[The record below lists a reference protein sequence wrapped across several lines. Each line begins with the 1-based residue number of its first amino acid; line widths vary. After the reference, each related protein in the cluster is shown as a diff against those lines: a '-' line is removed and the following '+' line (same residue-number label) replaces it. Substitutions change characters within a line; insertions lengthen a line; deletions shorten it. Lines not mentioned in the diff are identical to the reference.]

1 MSVSLLPYSSVTTK
15 REWANPISDNWKK
28 YIYAVKC
35 CVMSLCIAT
44 WKWNCER
51 EKQNF
56 NVFWE
61 KIVLQEILLR
71 TFNSSRFRTLS
82 DSVMEINE
90 TLSCRNC
97 WDERHFSHN
106 KESQKSIPHGA
117 LPSTGSYIDH
127 ICVSAR
133 ERVYMWKIA
142 YAAGCAWVYMY
153 VYKYIQYIH
162 FGVTVR

>member
-56 NVFWE
+56 KVFWE
-61 KIVLQEILLR
+61 KIVLQEILQR

-117 LPSTGSYIDH
+117 LPSDRFLHRSYMCECARACVYVKNC
-127 ICVSAR
+127 ICGWVR
-133 ERVYMWKIA
+133 MGVYVCI
-142 YAAGCAWVYMY
+142 
-153 VYKYIQYIH
+153 
-162 FGVTVR
+162 